1 MAIQHTVQ
9 AGDTVSAIAKRFNVP
24 TSAVSGFRS
33 NDPNVIFP
41 GETLTIQNQNQIV
54 TEDNQLVDPAT
65 VQSAVPQPAPSAQ
78 NVVSPTPE
86 VTTPTESTANIAPAE
101 APEDAGAGA
110 ITETIKQTGE
120 QAKAPTVEVSAPE
133 VAELPV
139 VEEEPL
145 AERTF
150 DEAAE
155 EAELPETFF
164 TPSGAEVTEEGE
176 ILATPEAEVDR
187 TLGQFGISGEAVGQ
201 GFQTNPF
208 GTLQDIITQVM
219 QFTGLPDV
227 RETLTSTA
235 NEIEELE
242 LERDEE
248 IARIQDD
255 PFSSVGSKRERA
267 QNISDAFDKRINARV
282 NKLTLLQSAQQDA
295 RQQAQF
301 AASTA
306 ISLFGQERTFQATQ
320 IERAL
325 DRAEKEL
332 EAERELFEPLSVSEA
347 KSLGVPFGT
356 TRGEAFGITP
366 SADVAGFTEKDIA
379 NNIIKIRTSVKSE
392 QGFKDFTD
400 ILNAFQN
407 TKVGFDLNNA
417 AGDLAIVNGIAKILD
432 PGSVIRPAEF
442 ETVKAAQGFFEQV
455 ANFPFRVASG
465 RIAGAD
471 ARQRFLELAEQLV
484 LEKAGPLKTN
494 LESSFTPV
502 ASGLGV
508 DIREAV
514 PEIQQLE
521 DITREL
527 ATKGFT
533 SEEKTQRLD
542 SIITSTTDTSQSIEI
557 EPAGFFEGF
566 LNVFGLS
573 KQ

>member
-41 GETLTIQNQNQIV
+41 GEVLNIQNQSVVSDVAPTQE
-54 TEDNQLVDPAT
+54 TQFVDPST
-65 VQSAVPQPAPSAQ
+65 VQSVVPPSAPLAQ
-78 NVVSPTPE
+78 SVVAPTPD
-86 VTTPTESTANIAPAE
+86 VPTPVESTVNVTPAE

-187 TLGQFGISGEAVGQ
+187 TLGQFGISGEEVSR

-208 GTLQDIITQVM
+208 GTIQDIVTQVM
-219 QFTGLPDV
+219 QITGLPDV
-227 RETLTSTA
+227 RETLTNTA

-242 LERDEE
+242 LERDRE
-248 IARIQDD
+248 IAKITDD
-255 PFSSVGSKRERA
+255 PFSSVSSKRQRA
-267 QNISDAFDKRINARV
+267 QNVSDAFDRRINARV

-301 AASTA
+301 AATTA
-306 ISLFGQERTFQATQ
+306 INLFGQQQAFQADQ
-320 IERAL
+320 VERAL

-332 EAERELFEPLSVSEA
+332 EAERALFEPLSVAEA
-347 KSLGVPFGT
+347 LSL
-356 TRGEAFGITP
+356 IH
-366 SADVAGFTEKDIA
+366 I
-379 NNIIKIRTSVKSE
+379 
-392 QGFKDFTD
+392 
-400 ILNAFQN
+400 
-407 TKVGFDLNNA
+407 
-417 AGDLAIVNGIAKILD
+417 
-432 PGSVIRPAEF
+432 
-442 ETVKAAQGFFEQV
+442 
-455 ANFPFRVASG
+455 
-465 RIAGAD
+465 
-471 ARQRFLELAEQLV
+471 
-484 LEKAGPLKTN
+484 
-494 LESSFTPV
+494 
-502 ASGLGV
+502 
-508 DIREAV
+508 
-514 PEIQQLE
+514 
-521 DITREL
+521 
-527 ATKGFT
+527 
-533 SEEKTQRLD
+533 
-542 SIITSTTDTSQSIEI
+542 
-557 EPAGFFEGF
+557 
-566 LNVFGLS
+566 
-573 KQ
+573 